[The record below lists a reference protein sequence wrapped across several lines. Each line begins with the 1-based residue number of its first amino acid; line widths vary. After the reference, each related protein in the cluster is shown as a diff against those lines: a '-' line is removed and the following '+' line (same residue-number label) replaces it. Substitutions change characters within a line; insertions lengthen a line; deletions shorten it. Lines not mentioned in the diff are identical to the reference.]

1 MHDLILLDSDNLAW
15 ADLRP
20 LIERVV
26 SLVPSTESVRE
37 VRLRIYGGWWD
48 GELPTDSR
56 IEIAGRLPEL
66 APALLRVDSSLCR
79 VSSEF
84 ADQLLGEPPF
94 RDEIV
99 RGTFVRRPIDRIVVK
114 SQPSE
119 ACNHPQCQ
127 LRQCRDWVRTR
138 HACSLKDCTKRFG
151 DYWLRPEQKKVDV
164 HIAVDAMLAA
174 VDPRGPTNLVIA
186 SDDVD
191 LEPALQAIRLL
202 LKPPRMV
209 SRFTSVSLGGTS

>member
-20 LIERVV
+20 LIEGAV
-26 SLVPSTESVRE
+26 SLVPSPEPVRE
-37 VRLRIYGGWWD
+37 VRLRVYGGWWD
-48 GELPTDSR
+48 GALPTDAR
-56 IEIAGRLPEL
+56 IALAGRLPEL
-66 APALLRVDSSLCR
+66 SPALLRVDTSLCR

-84 ADQLLGEPPF
+84 ADQLLGDPPF
-94 RDEIV
+94 RNELV
-99 RGTFVRRPIDRIVVK
+99 RDTYVRRPLDRIAVK

-119 ACNHPQCQ
+119 ACDNPQCQ

-138 HACSLKDCTKRFG
+138 RACSLRDCTKRFG

-174 VDPRGPTNLVIA
+174 IDPRGPLNLVIA
-186 SDDVD
+186 SDDHD

-202 LKPPRMV
+202 LRPPRMV
-209 SRFTSVSLGGTS
+209 SRITSASLGGTP